1 MDRIDLQYA
10 AKTVAKCMAN
20 PRTSDWLLI
29 KRVSKYL
36 VGAPTC
42 IQKFRRQKLQD
53 TVVTFSARIGLGE
66 VKIENPRAEVR
77 SHVDIMS

>member
-29 KRVSKYL
+29 NRVAKYL
-36 VGAPTC
+36 VGAPRC
-42 IQKFRRQKLQD
+42 IQKFRWQQLQD
-53 TVVTFSARIGLGE
+53 TVVTFSDSDWAG
-66 VKIENPRAEVR
+66 KSKN
-77 SHVDIMS
+77 